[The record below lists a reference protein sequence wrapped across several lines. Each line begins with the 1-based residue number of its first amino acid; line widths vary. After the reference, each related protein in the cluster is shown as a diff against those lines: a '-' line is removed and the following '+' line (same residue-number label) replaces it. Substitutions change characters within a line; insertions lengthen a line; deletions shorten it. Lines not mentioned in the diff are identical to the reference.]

1 MKCYSEKGENF
12 NFVSIEDLARQ
23 LIDDETVRIGDVVTI
38 HRGEAIKRKAGEYM
52 QGCGYDIDEMIC
64 NAYDDCG
71 EYAEG
76 WLSGLKKDVISELE
90 DSIKTA
96 VNLWADKHDLHPTF
110 YTVVNTD
117 EVKIKIVDDNGG
129 YEMMQLSNLYANGI
143 GKARGEA

>member
-38 HRGEAIKRKAGEYM
+38 HRGDAIKRKAGEYM
-52 QGCGYDIDEMIC
+52 QRYDIDEMIC

-110 YTVVNTD
+110 YAVVNTD

>member
-71 EYAEG
+71 EYVED
-76 WLSGLKKDVISELE
+76 WLSELKKDVISELE